1 MVHWIFAVGSEQTG
15 LDGLLDYRASHYLTT
30 GLHTTGQL
38 LIINLPKLTSTLK
51 SSLLDKIKHI
61 EETWSFAFI
70 IACTEGSCMTS
81 RVTNTWHLY
90 RSKVEISCSSRVVPP
105 GGYTHGNTHLKFMQ
119 LQCVSHYSACYH
131 QYSLKEQESLMLST
145 DLA

>member
-1 MVHWIFAVGSEQTG
+1 MFAVGSEQTG

-61 EETWSFAFI
+61 EGTWSFAFI

-81 RVTNTWHLY
+81 RVTNT
-90 RSKVEISCSSRVVPP
+90 
-105 GGYTHGNTHLKFMQ
+105 
-119 LQCVSHYSACYH
+119 
-131 QYSLKEQESLMLST
+131 
-145 DLA
+145 